1 MFGQELMSNGGVE
14 GSSFLITRHK
24 LTGHN
29 YHQWAKAVLIFIIG
43 RGKDEYLFST
53 TEPPKKDDKKFKIWN
68 TENNLVMS
76 WLINAM
82 DTEIGALHD
91 LRQGEMT
98 VTHYYNT
105 LSRFWQQLDVFE
117 TMDWECLGDASRY
130 KRIIEKERVFKFLLG
145 LDKSLDEV
153 RGRILG
159 TKPLPT
165 IREAFSKV
173 RREESRKKLMMGTR
187 PFSNVQE
194 GSALISQG
202 STNIQEGTAL
212 ISRGSTYDARQKKGR
227 PWCDHCR
234 RPGHTKETC
243 WKIHRKPADWKS
255 NKEKEAR
262 AFVAD
267 PEGKE
272 RSTNDSALFSKEQ
285 VEWLQKMF
293 SQGSS
298 TNPVIS
304 TGSAAQRGN
313 FLTAL
318 HTKTEDSSGWI
329 IDSGASD
336 HMTGDILVLHDCSPC
351 HENYK
356 VRIVDGSLSTMT
368 GIGRV
373 IISETLTLNQD
384 LASGMM
390 IGNAKESKGLYWFRA
405 AGKQDS
411 QAHHVSFSTPDP
423 RVPEPNFSSE
433 PSMAPDG
440 PPSESRQIQGDKE
453 SIGKELQ
460 VYSRRQKNPKPVD
473 LHPELPPVPYQT
485 DDPKSN
491 PTGVIQGNID
501 SPVITDDIDPM
512 DDLNRPVAHRKG
524 SIALPNC
531 IQEALQHPEWR
542 KAVNEAIQALQKNDT
557 WNITKLPQGKCPV
570 DCKWVF
576 NVKYRADGRRDR
588 YKARL
593 VAKGFTQTYGIDFQ
607 ENFAPVAKL
616 NTIRVLL
623 SLAANLDWNLHQ
635 LDVKNAFLN
644 GDLEEEVYME
654 IPLGL
659 KLSSSN
665 DLVCKLQKSLYGLKQ
680 SPRAWFERFTKVI
693 KGEEFSQGQFDH
705 TLFIKRSPGVLSKEF
720 EIKDLGTLRYFLGME
735 VARSSKGIFVS
746 QRKYTLDM
754 LKETGMLGCKPSN
767 TPMDP
772 FNKIGSKEDMAAV
785 NKGRYQRLV
794 GRLIYLSHTRPD
806 ISFAVSK
813 GLFFKRVASRDMEI
827 FSNADWAASLTER
840 RSTSGYCT
848 YVWGNLVTWRSKKQ
862 LVVARSSAEAE
873 VRAMAH
879 GICEGIWLKRLL
891 EELQLTPHGPMK
903 LMCDNQAAI
912 SIAKNLVHHDRTKH
926 VEIDRHFIKEKIEQK
941 IIEVDYIPTQQ
952 QIADIMTKVVPRTQ
966 FDILLS
972 KLGMINIHC
981 LA

>member
-1 MFGQELMSNGGVE
+1 
-14 GSSFLITRHK
+14 
-24 LTGHN
+24 
-29 YHQWAKAVLIFIIG
+29 
-43 RGKDEYLFST
+43 
-53 TEPPKKDDKKFKIWN
+53 
-68 TENNLVMS
+68 
-76 WLINAM
+76 
-82 DTEIGALHD
+82 
-91 LRQGEMT
+91 
-98 VTHYYNT
+98 
-105 LSRFWQQLDVFE
+105 
-117 TMDWECLGDASRY
+117 
-130 KRIIEKERVFKFLLG
+130 
-145 LDKSLDEV
+145 
-153 RGRILG
+153 
-159 TKPLPT
+159 
-165 IREAFSKV
+165 
-173 RREESRKKLMMGTR
+173 
-187 PFSNVQE
+187 
-194 GSALISQG
+194 
-202 STNIQEGTAL
+202 
-212 ISRGSTYDARQKKGR
+212 
-227 PWCDHCR
+227 
-234 RPGHTKETC
+234 
-243 WKIHRKPADWKS
+243 
-255 NKEKEAR
+255 
-262 AFVAD
+262 
-267 PEGKE
+267 
-272 RSTNDSALFSKEQ
+272 
-285 VEWLQKMF
+285 MF

-304 TGSAAQRGN
+304 TRSAAQRGN

-336 HMTGDILVLHDCSPC
+336 HMTGDISVLHDCSPC
-351 HENYK
+351 YENYK
-356 VRIVDGSLSTMT
+356 VRIADGSLSTVT

-423 RVPEPNFSSE
+423 RMPSRVLKFDTPCQTLSKNFPLKRIITDIPLKVFGCSAYVHLPPHQRSKHDPKFVKCIFIGYSSYQKGYKCYCPSTRKTYNIMDVTFLENVPFYTKTHIQGENPVNQQAEYQFWDVPVPDFGVPEPNFSSE

-440 PPSESRQIQGDKE
+440 PPLESRQIQGDKE

-473 LHPELPPVPYQT
+473 LHAELPPVPCQT

-491 PTGVIQGNID
+491 PTEVIQGNID
-501 SPVITDDIDPM
+501 SPVITDDIDSM

-524 SIALPNC
+524 GCPTSIALPNC
-531 IQEALQHPEWR
+531 MQEALQHPEWR
-542 KAVNEAIQALQKNDT
+542 KAVNEEIQVLQKNDT
-557 WNITKLPQGKCPV
+557 WKITKLPQGKHPV
-570 DCKWVF
+570 GCKWVF
-576 NVKYRADGRRDR
+576 NVKYRADGRIDR

-607 ENFAPVAKL
+607 ETFAPVAKL

-623 SLAANLDWNLHQ
+623 SLAANLNWNLHQ

-654 IPLGL
+654 IPPGL

-680 SPRAWFERFTKVI
+680 SPRAWFKRFTKVI
-693 KGEEFSQGQFDH
+693 KGEEFSQGQSDH
-705 TLFIKRSPGVLSKEF
+705 TLFIKRSHGGKITVLIVYVDDIIVTGNDKEEISRFKTVLSKEF

-746 QRKYTLDM
+746 QRKYTLDL

-772 FNKIGSKEDMAAV
+772 FNKIGSKEDMV
-785 NKGRYQRLV
+785 VVDKGRYQRLV

-806 ISFAVSK
+806 INFAVSMVSQFMNNPTEEHQEVVYRILGYLKMTPGK
-813 GLFFKRVASRDMEI
+813 GLFFKRVASHDVEI
-827 FSNADWAASLTER
+827 FSDADWVGSLTDR

-862 LVVARSSAEAE
+862 SVVARSSAEAE
-873 VRAMAH
+873 ARAMAH

-891 EELQLTPHGPMK
+891 EELQLAPHKPMK
-903 LMCDNQAAI
+903 LMCDNQASI
-912 SIAKNLVHHDRTKH
+912 SIAKNSVHHDRTKH

-941 IIEVDYIPTQQ
+941 IIEVDYIPTRQ
-952 QIADIMTKVVPRTQ
+952 QIADIMTKAVPRTK
-966 FDILLS
+966 FDTLLS

-981 LA
+981 PA